1 MCIIFSIEGNIGSG
15 KSTLVRKLNKYL
27 KGKYQGK
34 KVIYLAE
41 PVNTW
46 NTITDSKGNTI
57 LAKFYE
63 NQHKYAFSFQM
74 MAYISRLSPLK
85 STIRENPNSI
95 IITERS
101 VWTDRNVFAKML
113 YDEYKIEEINYQIY
127 NKWFDEFVNDVPLS
141 GIIYVKTDPT
151 KCLERVLIRNREGE
165 TIPLEYLEM
174 CSAYHQIWLVKTKK
188 TVLQLNGNIE
198 FINEIP
204 VEWIQQI
211 EAFIN
216 EKINSSYDSN
226 KNELSNEELNS
237 IIASTH
243 GV

>member
-27 KGKYQGK
+27 KDKYQGK

-46 NTITDSKGNTI
+46 NTIKDSKGNTI

-74 MAYISRLSPLK
+74 MA
-85 STIRENPNSI
+85 
-95 IITERS
+95 
-101 VWTDRNVFAKML
+101 
-113 YDEYKIEEINYQIY
+113 KIEEINYQIY

-174 CSAYHQIWLVKTKK
+174 CSAYHQIWLTKTKK

-204 VEWIQQI
+204 MEWIQQI

-237 IIASTH
+237 ILASTH